1 MLFFFSADSLRNLLP
16 SSSAALICAAF
27 ANPIPPIL
35 QISEI
40 GAESIALSDPNLFNN
55 LLASSS
61 ALAPSFPV
69 RRIIARI
76 FDSERDAG
84 PYFISI
90 SVGLSSFTHFLIG
103 RFSLFSATRS
113 FTSFL
118 ILSQSRAVLIF
129 SLSIISLVLSSV
141 KNTFLEDFR
150 KIFPFL
156 LKNG

>member
-16 SSSAALICAAF
+16 SSNAAF
-27 ANPIPPIL
+27 ILVAFALPIPPIL

-40 GAESIALSDPNLFNN
+40 GAESIARSDPNLFNN
-55 LLASSS
+55 LFANSS

-69 RRIIARI
+69 RRIIARS
-76 FDSERDAG
+76 FDWERDAG

-90 SVGLSSFTHFLIG
+90 SLGLSSFSHFLIG
-103 RFSLFSATRS
+103 RCSLFAATRS
-113 FTSFL
+113 LTSFL
-118 ILSQSRAVLIF
+118 ILLQSLAVLIF